1 MDLLCTYNND
11 GRQEDKGPEYCQQ
24 TVAEEPGYEETVLM
38 FVPQCEGL
46 SPAGGEGKEGGIL
59 SQSGQPESVEQCQEA
74 EQRTWVVSGKLNLI
88 RMK

>member
-1 MDLLCTYNND
+1 
-11 GRQEDKGPEYCQQ
+11 
-24 TVAEEPGYEETVLM
+24 M

-74 EQRTWVVSGKLNLI
+74 EQRT
-88 RMK
+88 

>member
-1 MDLLCTYNND
+1 MLALCYFLLCTYNND

-24 TVAEEPGYEETVLM
+24 TVAEQPGYEETVLM

-46 SPAGGEGKEGGIL
+46 SQAGGEGKEGGIL

-74 EQRTWVVSGKLNLI
+74 EQRT
-88 RMK
+88 